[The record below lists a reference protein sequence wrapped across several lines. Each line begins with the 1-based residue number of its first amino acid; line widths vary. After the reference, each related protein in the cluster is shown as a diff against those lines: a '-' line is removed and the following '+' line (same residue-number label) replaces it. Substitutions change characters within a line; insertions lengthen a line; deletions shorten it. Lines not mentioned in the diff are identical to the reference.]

1 VSLPIATDFKS
12 QSKSHEYDIPTAL
25 LIGGNFKL
33 QTFESDYVYIYLK
46 KYTPKVMSDVTPPE
60 SEHEM
65 RPAVYLSIVLSVPSS
80 SQSSSSLELGIA
92 TCEPRARDSIED
104 VVQYTLSHVTCLEDA
119 QWTHLDALVTRLCPT
134 HVSLACTEAAKVS
147 TDTIRVSLS
156 LSIYMLYI
164 YIYIYIYLKYI

>member
-1 VSLPIATDFKS
+1 
-12 QSKSHEYDIPTAL
+12 
-25 LIGGNFKL
+25 
-33 QTFESDYVYIYLK
+33 
-46 KYTPKVMSDVTPPE
+46 MSDVTPPE

-80 SQSSSSLELGIA
+80 SQSSSSSLELGIA

-147 TDTIRVSLS
+147 TDTIRVSLY
-156 LSIYMLYI
+156 IYVIYI
-164 YIYIYIYLKYI
+164 YIYIYI